1 MQETFN
7 FINAM
12 GDQTVDAINMAQAD
26 MGIAAGAVTLTEL
39 DSGRQEQALDR
50 CIAMLD
56 CLDTLASISRG
67 PVFTAEEE
75 DALHDASQM
84 EGPKDEETG
93 PITLQPEVAYQFF
106 GLMKLQEELLL
117 DRDLAEKD
125 LACGLS
131 PSPPAPG
138 QDFDVRCM
146 SLLGHAEAQKTG
158 ISLSFVIA
166 LGSLMTLGSLM
177 SPSLK

>member
-1 MQETFN
+1 
-7 FINAM
+7 
-12 GDQTVDAINMAQAD
+12 
-26 MGIAAGAVTLTEL
+26 
-39 DSGRQEQALDR
+39 
-50 CIAMLD
+50 MLD

-67 PVFTAEEE
+67 PVFPAEEE

-131 PSPPAPG
+131 G

-146 SLLGHAEAQKTG
+146 SLLRHAEAQKTG

>member
-1 MQETFN
+1 
-7 FINAM
+7 
-12 GDQTVDAINMAQAD
+12 
-26 MGIAAGAVTLTEL
+26 
-39 DSGRQEQALDR
+39 
-50 CIAMLD
+50 
-56 CLDTLASISRG
+56 
-67 PVFTAEEE
+67 VFTAEEE

-84 EGPKDEETG
+84 EGPEDEETG
-93 PITLQPEVAYQFF
+93 PITVQPEVAYQFF
-106 GLMKLQEELLL
+106 GLMRLQEELLL

-131 PSPPAPG
+131 G

-146 SLLGHAEAQKTG
+146 SLLRHAEAQKTG